1 MPPPPPAVPVAAAW
15 IGTWSRPPDR
25 PAEVA
30 AGLAVALL
38 LVTFAPG
45 GPRWLGSMVDFAS
58 LADVTRRRR
67 FLVVTSFIA
76 AFLSLGYIAFY
87 LRGGPRAVDAAAY
100 WLEGRAMAHGELAWA
115 VIEPSASFRAR
126 DLLFTPPDHVAGI
139 FPPGF
144 PFLLAPAFLVG
155 APMLVGPLV
164 AAGLVVATWLLGR
177 ELAAT
182 AGEGPA
188 RAELIGRI
196 AVGLSILS
204 AALRYHTADALPYAA
219 AAVGVAMA
227 LGCAMRARRMGD
239 PRLFAVAGLA
249 VGFLVATQPVSAIT
263 TGAIVVALAWGAAS
277 RGRALVGGCLATL
290 PGVLLLLAAHHA
302 AVGRT
307 LASPMAV
314 YFGAFET
321 PTPFEA
327 RAAAVTTLHRLRAH
341 LLDVA
346 NLEPLALLAL
356 LPIAR
361 RARGAALLGL
371 VVVGQLLLAAPFDAG
386 AVAAGGG
393 ARLLVAVIPAEHAL
407 MALALARLADREL
420 ARAAMATFALALA
433 GFAVHASFDH
443 EALAASDLGR
453 PHYEPDALRESVGP
467 GTKFTGLLFF
477 DDDQGFELAYDPGAL
492 ERHEM
497 MAVRLRGDDHD
508 RLLYDSLGHPPVND
522 RSSSRR
528 YTATGASAAANVWT
542 PPGSGDA
549 WRFEAESD
557 WPTAAVWGG
566 RPEVL
571 ATPGACASE
580 GKVLL
585 LTPTPAAGDA
595 SVTLGL
601 PVPRGPTPPERK
613 TWAVTPRVMQRGGKG
628 SATLL
633 LVATPDGPPL
643 AQWTWEDEAKTPTC
657 IELPPQPVELGGDR
671 TRAWLVL
678 KAHGGD
684 VALDKTT
691 LRAK

>member
-25 PAEVA
+25 PAEIA

-38 LVTFAPG
+38 LLALAPE

-67 FLVVTSFIA
+67 FLVVSSFVA

-87 LRGGPRAVDAAAY
+87 LRGGPRAVDAATY
-100 WLEGRAMAHGELAWA
+100 WLQGRAMAHGELGWP

-126 DLLFTPPDHVAGI
+126 DLLFGAPDHVAGI
-139 FPPGF
+139 FPPGY

-155 APMLVGPLV
+155 APMLVGPLL

-177 ELAAT
+177 ELAT
-182 AGEGPA
+182 SAGEAPA
-188 RAELIGRI
+188 RADVIGRI
-196 AVGLSILS
+196 AAGLSILS

-227 LGCAMRARRMGD
+227 LGGAMRARRTGE

-263 TGAIVVALAWGAAS
+263 TGAIVVALAWGTAS
-277 RGRALVGGCLATL
+277 RGRALGWGCLAAL

-302 AVGRT
+302 AVGRS

-314 YFGAFET
+314 YFGAFDAH
-321 PTPFEA
+321 PPFA
-327 RAAAVTTLHRLRAH
+327 PRAAAITTAHRLRAH

-346 NLEPLALLAL
+346 NFEPLALLAL
-356 LPIAR
+356 LPIVR

-371 VVVGQLLLAAPFDAG
+371 VVAGQLVLAAPFDAG

-407 MALALARLADREL
+407 MALALARLADRQL
-420 ARAAMATFALALA
+420 ARAAMTIFAVALA

-477 DDDQGFELAYDPGAL
+477 DDDQGFELAYDPEAL
-492 ERHEM
+492 ARHEM

-528 YTATGASAAANVWT
+528 YTATGASASANVWT

-557 WPTAAVWGG
+557 WPPAAVWGG

-571 ATPGACASE
+571 ATPGTCASE
-580 GKVLL
+580 GKVMLL
-585 LTPTPAAGDA
+585 SPTGTDA
-595 SVTLGL
+595 SVTLSL

-643 AQWTWEDEAKTPTC
+643 AQWTWEDDAKTPTC